1 MILAALLLLG
11 QAPSLNPPTDWAPLP
26 RLQLGLAA
34 APPTQL
40 TEFVRREVLAARCE
54 LSPEERMLDLV
65 VLVTQAGQVRRIVPR
80 AIGCP
85 SVEQF
90 AAGIVLRAARDKTR
104 PVAADTWY
112 VTTVALT
119 LP

>member
-11 QAPSLNPPTDWAPLP
+11 QTPLLSPPTDWAPLP

-34 APPTQL
+34 APPAQL
-40 TEFVRREVLAARCE
+40 TDFVRREVVAERCT
-54 LSPEERMLDLV
+54 LPPERRMLDMV

-90 AAGIVLRAARDKTR
+90 AAGIVLRATRDKTR
-104 PVAADTWY
+104 PIAADTWY

>member
-1 MILAALLLLG
+1 MIFAALLLLG
-11 QAPSLNPPTDWAPLP
+11 QAPSLNPPVDWAPLP

-34 APPTQL
+34 APPAQL
-40 TEFVRREVLAARCE
+40 TDFVRREVAAEHCV
-54 LSPEERMLDLV
+54 LSADERMLDLV
-65 VLVTQAGQVRRIVPR
+65 VLVTPAGQVRRIVPR

-104 PVAADTWY
+104 PIPVDTWY

-119 LP
+119 PP

>member
-11 QAPSLNPPTDWAPLP
+11 QLSSLNPPTEWTALP

-40 TEFVRREVLAARCE
+40 TEFVRREVAAAHCTLPAE
-54 LSPEERMLDLV
+54 ARMLDLV
-65 VLVTQAGQVRRIVPR
+65 VLIGQNGQVRRIVPR

-85 SVEQF
+85 AVEQF
-90 AAGIVLRAARDKTR
+90 AAGIVLSAARDR
-104 PVAADTWY
+104 MPAPSSDTWY

-119 LP
+119 QQ

>member
-1 MILAALLLLG
+1 MILPALLLLG
-11 QAPSLNPPTDWAPLP
+11 QAMSLSPPLEWSPLP

-34 APPTQL
+34 APPAQL
-40 TEFVRREVLAARCE
+40 TEFVRREVVSERCV
-54 LSPEERMLDLV
+54 LPPEQRMLDLA
-65 VLVTQAGQVRRIVPR
+65 VLVTQTGQVRRIVPR

-104 PVAADTWY
+104 PIAADTWY
-112 VTTVALT
+112 ITTVALT